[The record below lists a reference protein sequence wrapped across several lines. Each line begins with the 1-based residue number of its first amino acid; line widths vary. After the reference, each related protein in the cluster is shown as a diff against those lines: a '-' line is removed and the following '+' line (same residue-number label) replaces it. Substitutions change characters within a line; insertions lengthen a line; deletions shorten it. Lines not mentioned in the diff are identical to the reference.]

1 MALKFRRGTTAQK
14 SGSLAFGEPYVN
26 TTLGTLQVGLETG
39 DVTLL
44 INSASQGISGSSLD
58 ITGNAK
64 IDGNLTLGGNITIG
78 DQTTDTVAVNANLS
92 SSLIPS
98 ATNTFDLGSSTKIW
112 RDLYIST
119 GSIKFVAGTSVVKE
133 LTLATITGLENAT
146 GSNDTKFNTLA
157 TYTGSV
163 ETRLTQIGVVSG
175 SLISSASAN
184 TISITNI
191 NTFSGSQLTQNTAL
205 ATITGSLI
213 TTASN
218 SIQRLGAIESV
229 SGSWITESETSSFA
243 RTNTSNTFAG
253 NQAVT
258 GNLVVTGSIT
268 ANEFYVTYVTSSVM
282 YNSGSNR
289 FGDSADDLQQLIGV
303 VEITGSIKGT
313 QFNNLATI
321 TGSLITTA
329 SNHEQRIAAN
339 ESVSSSYA
347 RTNLS
352 NTFSDNQIISG
363 NINLTGKLTA
373 GLAVSASALN
383 INKADGNVQIELS
396 NSTTGRGFHLISYN
410 GDSFSIHNSLTG
422 LSTFRIDSGSTGYH
436 THLFGDLFVSSGSI
450 EVSDG
455 ITGSIAATNG
465 IVSGSSQITLQS
477 TTGFTSYNSAL
488 ATITGSLISSA
499 SADRVSIT
507 NINSATAS
515 LIIETTNL
523 ETFSASVLT
532 RLTEVG
538 VVTGSLI
545 SSASAA
551 AIANSNQNTFTASAN
566 TSISNLQTT
575 TASLN
580 TSVTNLNSFSSS
592 ALTRLSAL
600 ETETANLETTTASLN
615 TSVSNLNSF
624 SSSQLGKDATLAT
637 LTASYDGR
645 FSTISTVTSSYD
657 GRFSTLGTYTG
668 SVEGRFTTLA
678 ALTGSNSTRL
688 SNLETTTASLNTS
701 VSNLNSFSSSQLG
714 KDATLATLTSSYD
727 GRFTTIGSVTESYD
741 GRFTS
746 LATYTGSNDTK
757 WSTLGSLSGSFARTN
772 SANVFSG
779 NQTITGSLFV
789 SQDLVVA
796 GSSSIQNISSST
808 LNIGT
813 NLITVAVNQPSVRF
827 GGLAVIDSGSS
838 GASGSLLYDSVQDEF
853 IFVHKGN
860 GTNVT
865 SSHFI
870 LGPETIDNLGNETY
884 LTNNRV
890 PKGSGKEH
898 LNDSQISD
906 DGTTVTIPGALTV
919 TGNITGPITATNGVV
934 SGSSQVISILTSLNS
949 YTASNDTTNTSQN
962 TSITNLNSTTASLN
976 TSVTNLNSYTSSF
989 PTATVALSNK
999 TISGASNT
1007 LSNIGNSSLTNSSIT
1022 IAGTSTSLGGSITA
1036 ATILQGTGVIS
1047 GSSQLTT
1054 DFDSRYLNTNGDS
1067 VVSGSSQISHDSTT
1081 GYSANRHVDHTAVT
1095 ITAGS
1100 GLTGGGD
1107 ISTTRTISIATGGVT
1122 NAMLAGSIANDK
1134 LTNSA
1139 ITIAGTST
1147 SLGGTITLAT
1157 ITGNSGIVSGSS
1169 QITAGSTTG
1178 FATAV
1183 KTQLDT
1189 NTVVS
1194 GSSQITLSSTT
1205 GYSANQHVD
1214 HTAVSISAGNG
1225 LSGGGTIA
1233 ATRTLSLDTT
1243 SATFT
1248 SGVTTQNNAL
1258 GVVSGSKTISGITL
1272 GSNLATLTIGT
1283 GLSGTSYNGSTA
1295 VTIANSG
1302 VLSNIAGSG
1311 ISVSGGTGNVTITNT
1326 GVTSAVAGTGVSVSG
1341 ATGAVTISIG
1351 QSVATS
1357 ATPTFAGLTINGA
1370 ITATGDITA
1379 YYTSDKRHKNNIQI
1393 IPNALEKVSK
1403 LNGVT
1408 WEWNDD
1414 VNEVTKSTPKTGL
1427 IAQDVQSVL
1436 PEVVKER
1443 EDGFLSLDYS
1453 KMMGLMVEAIKEQ
1466 QTQIHKLNLE
1476 IEVLKKQ
1483 KGL

>member
-1 MALKFRRGTTAQK
+1 
-14 SGSLAFGEPYVN
+14 
-26 TTLGTLQVGLETG
+26 
-39 DVTLL
+39 
-44 INSASQGISGSSLD
+44 
-58 ITGNAK
+58 
-64 IDGNLTLGGNITIG
+64 
-78 DQTTDTVAVNANLS
+78 
-92 SSLIPS
+92 
-98 ATNTFDLGSSTKIW
+98 
-112 RDLYIST
+112 
-119 GSIKFVAGTSVVKE
+119 
-133 LTLATITGLENAT
+133 LENAT

-727 GRFTTIGSVTESYD
+727 GRFTTIGSVTASYD

-772 SANVFSG
+772 SANIFSG

-1169 QITAGSTTG
+1169 QIT
-1178 FATAV
+1178 
-1183 KTQLDT
+1183 

>member
-727 GRFTTIGSVTESYD
+727 GRFTTIGSVTASYD

-772 SANVFSG
+772 SANIFSG

-989 PTATVALSNK
+989 PTATVTLSNK